1 MIQLFKSIKPTTR
14 YLIILLML
22 GIAVFSIWKVFM
34 TEQTYR
40 YQVLTSSP
48 NGYEGLIESTNSY
61 LMDKKGQIITGFGGS
76 RDFGDWGGGVQS
88 SSLSHYPLPASFK
101 VRWYSLAEKQ
111 YWEGTFPLPQERIK
125 TLLEAEVGQV
135 DPFMK
140 EPSALSL
147 YSRKLVIN
155 VTPGGGVFVW
165 INGHKLEYIG
175 FFQAHKIPPMDWA
188 EMRDYTL
195 GFDVA
200 KETLEQD
207 NLNEAKESLPAEEA
221 AAIAAGKIPDVEH
234 WKRRQ
239 QYYDWRFVVDEPF
252 TLKYYRANYTSGEFW
267 YTYADQAG
275 QYHYEAVPQS
285 ITFVIENKQGI
296 KERLVTKFDEE
307 QMMQDF
313 KELSMD
319 GKKVTLRLKFLKEDL
334 SRLQFYLENDKEVR
348 EFDSKGVEIW
358 DLYD

>member
-111 YWEGTFPLPQERIK
+111 YWEGQFELPHEK
-125 TLLEAEVGQV
+125 V
-135 DPFMK
+135 K
-140 EPSALSL
+140 ALFSQTKKQIDIL
-147 YSRKLVIN
+147 SEIPYQSEISFYYFIIN

-165 INGHKLEYIG
+165 INGHKLDYVG

-188 EMRDYTL
+188 EMQDYTF
-195 GFDVA
+195 GFKA
-200 KETLEQD
+200 PKENLEQD
-207 NLNEAKESLPAEEA
+207 NLETARERLSAQEA
-221 AAIAAGKIPDVEH
+221 AAIAAGKIPGVEH

-252 TLKYYRANYTSGEFW
+252 VLKDYQTRYSSGEYWF
-267 YTYADQAG
+267 TYVEQAG
-275 QYHYEAVPQS
+275 QYHHEAVPES
-285 ITFVIENKQGI
+285 INFVIEDKGG
-296 KERLVTKFDEE
+296 KRERLQVKFDEE
-307 QMMQDF
+307 QMMHDF
-313 KELSMD
+313 KELAE
-319 GKKVTLRLKFLKEDL
+319 GGNKVTLRLKFDKDL
-334 SRLQFYLENDKEVR
+334 TEVEPFLENGIESR
-348 EFDSKGVEIW
+348 EFDTIKANIV
-358 DLYD
+358 DLY

>member
-40 YQVLTSSP
+40 YQVVTSSP
-48 NGYEGLIESTNSY
+48 RGYEGLIESTNSY

-76 RDFGDWGGGVQS
+76 RSSGGWGNGVQS
-88 SSLSHYPLPASFK
+88 SSSSYYPLPASFK

-221 AAIAAGKIPDVEH
+221 AAIAAGKIPGVEH

-252 TLKYYRANYTSGEFW
+252 VLKDYKTWYTSGEIW
-267 YTYADQAG
+267 STYANQTG
-275 QYHYEAVPQS
+275 QYHHEAVPQDMM
-285 ITFVIENKQGI
+285 FVIEDKAGKRQ
-296 KERLVTKFDEE
+296 RLSVDFNQTQLMDDFEE
-307 QMMQDF
+307 M
-313 KELSMD
+313 
-319 GKKVTLRLKFLKEDL
+319 GKNGQKITLKLKIADDL
-334 SRLQFYLENDKEVR
+334 STVAAFIGNDKISK
-348 EFDSKGVEIW
+348 EFDPLKADVW